1 MCYCGNGA
9 EEKGEVNIDSYES
22 RLVWCRLALLCLG
35 ASVTLIL
42 GFIGVDML

>member
-22 RLVWCRLALLCLG
+22 RLVWCRLALLCFK
-35 ASVTLIL
+35 LIL